1 MYRARRALA
10 PVLVAVLMA
19 ACARS
24 VGPGAAD
31 RPPLSPTDALAS
43 FVLEPGY
50 RIDPVAAEP
59 LVQDP
64 VAMAFDEHGRLYV
77 VENRGYPD
85 PLEGEAEAAPQG
97 VIALLS
103 DTTGDGRFDRRT
115 EFAAGLTYPNG
126 IMVWD
131 GGVLVSCAP
140 DLLYFRDTTG
150 DGIADERRVVLTG
163 FHATRT
169 AQIRFSH
176 PTLGPDNWIYLTSG
190 LNGGRVTV
198 VDRPDAPPVEFASS
212 DSRFHPR
219 TLGFELTG
227 GQGQYGL
234 TFDDHGRRF
243 VSSNRH
249 PVRHVV
255 LEPRYLRRNPAL
267 AFSETMQDVSTVG
280 AQAAVWPLSRDVTT
294 ASFHPDL
301 MSAPHAGTFTSASG
315 VHVHRGDALPEGHR
329 DSLFIC
335 EPAQNLVQRQVRE
348 PAGVSFRSRPARQ
361 GTEFLASTD
370 TWFSPVFAAN
380 GPDGALYVV
389 DMYRKD
395 IDHPQ
400 YIPDTSRG
408 LFDFTAGRERGRI
421 YRIAAT
427 GRPPA
432 AFVDLP
438 GGAPLAALVAML
450 AYPNAWS
457 RDTAQRLIVERQ
469 AREAVPLLRALLDSA
484 DDRVRLHALW
494 TLEGL
499 SSLTDD
505 DLTAALRNTSPAVR
519 ENAVRLAEER
529 IARSR
534 ALADAVIAL
543 AHDADPRVRFR
554 AALALGDLMDDRV
567 VPALAAI
574 ARADGDDRWVRA
586 AVLSGIGGRAAAFLH
601 AFAGGPPPSDPV
613 RAAVM
618 EDLGQVIGAAGT
630 VDERL
635 AFIARVTNVGGD
647 ADWQPGALAGL
658 ARGLG
663 AGRGAGEGASALAAM
678 LAGDAPRVRAARLS
692 VDRMMARAAT
702 TAGDPA
708 QPEDVRVRAIELAA
722 YADWRTTGDTLVRLI
737 DPREPTAVQ
746 VAAVRALG
754 RMREPLAAA
763 SLVEADRWRAYTPHV
778 REAVLATLLAED
790 RHVRRLLD
798 ALARGDVNA
807 MSIGP
812 ARRTRLRGHKD
823 DAIRQRAAE
832 LLGAVE
838 EPRMAVYDR
847 VRREALAGTGD
858 AVRGAR
864 VYTTHCARCH
874 AFGGEG
880 GGLGPDLSGVR
891 NQPSEAILLH
901 IVVPDYEITPGYES
915 YLVETRDGRTLVGR
929 LESEAPNSLTLQD
942 AALDR
947 HVVLRSD
954 VASVS
959 AIPESLMPGNL
970 DEVLTPSDL
979 ADLVAHLKES
989 PRR

>member
-1 MYRARRALA
+1 VVQPRLRRQWA
-10 PVLVAVLMA
+10 
-19 ACARS
+19 
-24 VGPGAAD
+24 G
-31 RPPLSPTDALAS
+31 
-43 FVLEPGY
+43 
-50 RIDPVAAEP
+50 
-59 LVQDP
+59 
-64 VAMAFDEHGRLYV
+64 
-77 VENRGYPD
+77 
-85 PLEGEAEAAPQG
+85 
-97 VIALLS
+97 
-103 DTTGDGRFDRRT
+103 RRT
-115 EFAAGLTYPNG
+115 
-126 IMVWD
+126 V
-131 GGVLVSCAP
+131 
-140 DLLYFRDTTG
+140 
-150 DGIADERRVVLTG
+150 RRG
-163 FHATRT
+163 
-169 AQIRFSH
+169 
-176 PTLGPDNWIYLTSG
+176 
-190 LNGGRVTV
+190 
-198 VDRPDAPPVEFASS
+198 
-212 DSRFHPR
+212 
-219 TLGFELTG
+219 
-227 GQGQYGL
+227 
-234 TFDDHGRRF
+234 
-243 VSSNRH
+243 
-249 PVRHVV
+249 HV
-255 LEPRYLRRNPAL
+255 
-267 AFSETMQDVSTVG
+267 
-280 AQAAVWPLSRDVTT
+280 
-294 ASFHPDL
+294 
-301 MSAPHAGTFTSASG
+301 
-315 VHVHRGDALPEGHR
+315 PEGHR
-329 DSLFIC
+329 PS
-335 EPAQNLVQRQVRE
+335 
-348 PAGVSFRSRPARQ
+348 RSTCPRRAV
-361 GTEFLASTD
+361 GCS
-370 TWFSPVFAAN
+370 
-380 GPDGALYVV
+380 
-389 DMYRKD
+389 
-395 IDHPQ
+395 
-400 YIPDTSRG
+400 TSRRA
-408 LFDFTAGRERGRI
+408 TIAGRI
-421 YRIAAT
+421 YRIAAS

-432 AFVDLP
+432 AFSGLP
-438 GGAPLAALVAML
+438 ANAPVEALVDTL
-450 AYPNAWS
+450 ADPNAW
-457 RDTAQRLIVERQ
+457 RRETAQRLIVERQ
-469 AREAVPLLRALLDSA
+469 ASEAIPLLRGLLTSA
-484 DDRVRLHALW
+484 DDRARLHALW

-874 AFGGEG
+874 TFDADGVA
-880 GGLGPDLSGVR
+880 LGPDLSGLS
-891 NQPSEAILLH
+891 NQPAEAILLH
-901 IVVPDYEITPGYES
+901 ILVPDYEITPGYES
-915 YLVETRDGRTLVGR
+915 YAVDTRDGRTLVGR
-929 LESEAPNSLTLQD
+929 LESEAPNSLTLRT
-942 AALDR
+942 AAGEQQ
-947 HVVLRSD
+947 VVLRSD
-954 VASVS
+954 VDSVS
-959 AIPESLMPGNL
+959 ALPASLMPGNL
-970 DEVLTPSDL
+970 EQVLSAREL
-979 ADLVAHLKES
+979 ADLIAYLKRQPS
-989 PRR
+989 R